1 MFSIRSIV
9 FSISISISPQKPRS
23 FFVNPCLLFAPPKSC
38 KI

>member
-23 FFVNPCLLFAPPKSC
+23 FFVNLCLLFAPPKSC